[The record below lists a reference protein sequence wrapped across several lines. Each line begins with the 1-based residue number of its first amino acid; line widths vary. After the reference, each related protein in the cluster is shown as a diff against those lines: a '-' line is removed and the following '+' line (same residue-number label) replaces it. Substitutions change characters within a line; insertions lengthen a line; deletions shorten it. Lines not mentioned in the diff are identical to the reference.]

1 VARDPQRA
9 RRLTIAVNRR
19 RGGGAAVPGRRSCAA
34 IRVRGAPLLIDMLRK
49 VRARGASFE
58 PACLIV
64 ETLQC
69 SQLCLAAEVG
79 LRKLRSS
86 APGSSDRKL

>member
-1 VARDPQRA
+1 
-9 RRLTIAVNRR
+9 
-19 RGGGAAVPGRRSCAA
+19 
-34 IRVRGAPLLIDMLRK
+34 MLRK

-69 SQLCLAAEVG
+69 SQLCLAAEAG
-79 LRKLRSS
+79 LRNCGLQH
-86 APGSSDRKL
+86 PDRLIVNPERHRKVVPVLAAMSRARG